1 MVAVGHFLRQPCL
14 HTDNVSASWSAV
26 STRPGHQC
34 PTSSKHSWKLQ
45 VLLSPAVVGTVGRL
59 MGNILG
65 RPEDKG
71 LLRTVEPSYPPNHE
85 ISSALRSLWLL
96 RCLLLHLS
104 AVDVWSK
111 SCPFWVNIWAGYNS
125 RGKCLILLSVI
136 SFPLLDTNMTLT
148 GQMAC
153 NRHHFRKTKCLRTI
167 IYKDLL
173 TQEQKLD

>member
-1 MVAVGHFLRQPCL
+1 MSQL
-14 HTDNVSASWSAV
+14 
-26 STRPGHQC
+26 PGLQC
-34 PTSSKHSWKLQ
+34 PLALGISAQQAANTPGSSRCCSLQQLWGLLGGSWE
-45 VLLSPAVVGTVGRL
+45 T
-59 MGNILG
+59 LG

-71 LLRTVEPSYPPNHE
+71 LLRTIEPSYPPNHE

-96 RCLLLHLS
+96 RCLLLHIS